1 MYEKFSRKSLMY
13 KKISR
18 KFLCTKNSVESFYVG
33 KNLYMNMDQIN
44 KNRNKLDGADVR
56 LFDFSA
62 RKVSIVMKCSHLTW
76 KSMKSKL
83 FKNTLKC

>member
-44 KNRNKLDGADVR
+44 KNRNKLDGADAR
-56 LFDFSA
+56 LFDFCA
-62 RKVSIVMKCSHLTW
+62 PKVSL
-76 KSMKSKL
+76 L
-83 FKNTLKC
+83 

>member
-44 KNRNKLDGADVR
+44 KNRNKLDGADACF
-56 LFDFSA
+56 LILA
-62 RKVSIVMKCSHLTW
+62 REKCQL
-76 KSMKSKL
+76 L
-83 FKNTLKC
+83 

>member
-18 KFLCTKNSVESFYVG
+18 KFLCTKNLVESLYVG
-33 KNLYMNMDQIN
+33 KNLYMNMGQIN
-44 KNRNKLDGADVR
+44 KNRNRLDGADAR
-56 LFDFSA
+56 LFEFCA
-62 RKVSIVMKCSHLTW
+62 RKVSIIMKCSHLTW